1 MVPRIALLLGSVL
14 LLAACGTTSSPGTDG
29 GYGPASAAPSP
40 TAPAPSEATT
50 DAPESPAAESPS
62 PSEASPRTG
71 TRIRVADS
79 EFGPMLFAT
88 SGQAIYLFDKE
99 EGSRAECYGACAAD
113 WPPVLTDGEP
123 QGVRGARPGLLG
135 TTERRDGSLQVTYGG
150 HPLYFYAHEDPWQ
163 VLCHDFVEYGG
174 TWFVVQPDGDAAPP
188 GT

>member
-1 MVPRIALLLGSVL
+1 MLPRPAALAATLVL
-14 LLAACGTTSSPGTDG
+14 VAACGTTSSTGSG
-29 GYGPASAAPSP
+29 GYGPASTVPSP
-40 TAPAPSEATT
+40 ESS
-50 DAPESPAAESPS
+50 PESSPEAPPESPS
-62 PSEASPRTG
+62 PEPTPG
-71 TRIRVADS
+71 TQVRVADS

-99 EGSRAECYGACAAD
+99 EGPRAECYGACAAD
-113 WPPVLTDGEP
+113 WPPVLTDGLP
-123 QGVRGARPGLLG
+123 RGVRGAQQGLLG

-188 GT
+188 SA

>member
-1 MVPRIALLLGSVL
+1 MVQRMALLGSVL

-29 GYGPASAAPSP
+29 GYGPASSAPSP
-40 TAPAPSEATT
+40 TAPSPSEAPTE
-50 DAPESPAAESPS
+50 APESPAAESS
-62 PSEASPRTG
+62 SEASPRPG
-71 TRIRVADS
+71 TRVRVADS

-99 EGSRAECYGACAAD
+99 EGPRAECYGACAVD
-113 WPPVLTDGEP
+113 WPPVLTEGDP
-123 QGVRGARPGLLG
+123 RGVRGARPGLLG

-188 GT
+188 SA

>member
-1 MVPRIALLLGSVL
+1 MRTRLAALAGTLLLL
-14 LLAACGTTSSPGTDG
+14 TACGSGASTTDAGADASSTAPS
-29 GYGPASAAPSP
+29 ASPTESPSESP
-40 TAPAPSEATT
+40 TASSSESQPPAE
-50 DAPESPAAESPS
+50 PEPAS
-62 PSEASPRTG
+62 G

-79 EFGPMLFAT
+79 EFGPMLFDT

-99 EGSRAECYGACAAD
+99 QGPRAECYGACAAD

-123 QGVRGARPGLLG
+123 RGVRGARQGLLG

-150 HPLYFYAHEDPWQ
+150 HPLYYYAHEDPWQ

-188 GT
+188 TG

>member
-1 MVPRIALLLGSVL
+1 MLQRLTGLAGVLALVT
-14 LLAACGTTSSPGTDG
+14 ACGTTSSTDSG
-29 GYGPASAAPSP
+29 GSGPASAAPSP
-40 TAPAPSEATT
+40 T
-50 DAPESPAAESPS
+50 SPS
-62 PSEASPRTG
+62 PSTPGTDAATPRPG
-71 TRIRVADS
+71 TPVRVADS

-99 EGSRAECYGACAAD
+99 EGPRAKCYGACAAD

-123 QGVRGARPGLLG
+123 RGVRGTRAGLLG
-135 TTERRDGSLQVTYGG
+135 TTERRDGSVQVTYGG

-188 GT
+188 A

>member
-1 MVPRIALLLGSVL
+1 MCMRAIGAISMVAVLVLAGCGS
-14 LLAACGTTSSPGTDG
+14 AATPSSSSQSSEGTSSEPETTSPSSSAPGTTPG
-29 GYGPASAAPSP
+29 SAPGAGHGRVIKTAPS
-40 TAPAPSEATT
+40 
-50 DAPESPAAESPS
+50 DF
-62 PSEASPRTG
+62 G
-71 TRIRVADS
+71 T
-79 EFGPMLFAT
+79 MLFDR

-99 EGSRAECYGACAAD
+99 EGPRAECYGACAAD

-123 QGVRGARPGLLG
+123 QGIRGARAGLLG

-188 GT
+188 SA